1 MLRSSTALRLQRI
14 EAAAKALLDD
24 VRRRHPGGELYC
36 PYMQALDEAI
46 KL

>member
-1 MLRSSTALRLQRI
+1 MTGRWIAVEKTQPAVAVLL
-14 EAAAKALLDD
+14 LLDD